1 MRMSRSRQSAS
12 RNSFAYT
19 KQLDCQALGAGVRT
33 SRVPEK
39 LKAAAKQDPT
49 MKVIDNASSPSLTV
63 AQLEA
68 SYPAYCKAL
77 RMLVQDGVSLNKIQR
92 TVCWDRLQLLHTTL
106 PRQYRD
112 PVVHYA
118 MVKRDVDNQQ
128 AIAN

>member
-1 MRMSRSRQSAS
+1 MRMSRSLQSAS

-19 KQLDCQALGAGVRT
+19 KQLDCQALGAGVKT
-33 SRVPEK
+33 SRLPEE

>member
-1 MRMSRSRQSAS
+1 M
-12 RNSFAYT
+12 
-19 KQLDCQALGAGVRT
+19 
-33 SRVPEK
+33 
-39 LKAAAKQDPT
+39 KAAH
-49 MKVIDNASSPSLTV
+49 PSAAPAITV

-77 RMLVQDGVSLNKIQR
+77 RMLVQDGISLTKIQR

-118 MVKRDVDNQQ
+118 MVKRDVESHQ
-128 AIAN
+128 AVAS